1 MHVAHI
7 DELADRSELHELA
20 YRYAAAVDARDQE
33 AFLDVF
39 HEDARLST
47 YGPGATEPFAV
58 QTGHAELA
66 TIPEMM
72 RERFAAT
79 MHSMTNH
86 LVALDGDTA
95 SGTVYCTARHLFE
108 NAMGGMDLVVVIW
121 YEDLYRRD
129 HGTWRIVD
137 RQIHFLWTETHATLS
152 AAQSIMA

>member
-1 MHVAHI
+1 VAHI

-20 YRYAAAVDARDQE
+20 YRYAAAVDARDE
-33 AFLDVF
+33 AAFLDVF
-39 HEDARLST
+39 SDDACLST

-58 QTGHAELA
+58 QTGRAELRL
-66 TIPEMM
+66 IPEMM
-72 RERFAAT
+72 RDRFAAT

-86 LVALDGDTA
+86 LVSIDGDRA

-108 NAMGGMDLVVVIW
+108 NPMGGMDLVVVIR
-121 YEDLYRRD
+121 YEDVYRREQ
-129 HGTWRIVD
+129 GTWRIAD